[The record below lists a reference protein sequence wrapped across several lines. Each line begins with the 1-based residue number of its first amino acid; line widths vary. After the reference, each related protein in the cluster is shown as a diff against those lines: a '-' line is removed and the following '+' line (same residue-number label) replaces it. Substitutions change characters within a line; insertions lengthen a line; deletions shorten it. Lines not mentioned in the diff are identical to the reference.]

1 MKNNAAIYML
11 SSRVLILEQCLLNL
25 YKNWNNKYD
34 YPVYI
39 HYFDNIYSKEFINKI
54 KNTISKKIFFY
65 QIDYKVP
72 EHIDEKELFYNK
84 VEIPYVKKSFSKKRL
99 GYLHGERFWLNLT
112 SYGKVGCLVKELEKY
127 DYLMRIDDDSY
138 FKGNIDF
145 DLFDIL
151 NEYPI
156 ASAYMYNR
164 YTDRVRDTR
173 LGLWDFYKSYLK
185 KFNYIPKNLKLR
197 KAVNEN
203 NEAMMHNLY
212 WTAGNCNLY
221 NILEFKKK
229 PWEEYQRELNRFGG
243 HYKNRWGD
251 LETIG
256 LFCYT
261 HFDKEPYNFNL
272 KEKGLYND
280 KFPTYLSSTAPG
292 VGESKNFNVHNFFL
306 KRWYYSF
313 IFFLKSFFKKKD

>member
-1 MKNNAAIYML
+1 MKNNAAIYLL
-11 SSRVLILEQCLLNL
+11 SSRVLILEQCLLNF
-25 YKNWNNKYD
+25 YKHWNYKYD

-39 HYFDNIYSKEFINKI
+39 HYFDNIYSNEFIKKI
-54 KNTISKKIFFY
+54 KTTISKKIYFY

-72 EHIDEKELFYNK
+72 EHIDEKDLFYNR
-84 VEIPYVKKSFSKKRL
+84 VEIPYVKKYFSKKRL

-112 SYGKVGCLVKELEKY
+112 SYGEVGCLVKELEKY

-138 FKGNIDF
+138 FKDKIDF

-151 NEYPI
+151 KEYPL

-164 YTDRVRDTR
+164 YDDRIRDTR
-173 LGLWDFYKSYLK
+173 IGLWDFYKSYLK
-185 KFNYIPKNLKLR
+185 KFNYIPKNSNLR

-203 NEAMMHNLY
+203 NELMMHRLY

-229 PWEEYQRELNRFGG
+229 PWDEYQKELNRFGG
-243 HYKNRWGD
+243 HYKYRWGD

-272 KEKGLYND
+272 KEKGLYSD
-280 KFPTYLSSTAPG
+280 KFPSYLSSTAPG
-292 VGESKNFNVHNFFL
+292 IGKSKNFNVHNFFL
-306 KRWYYSF
+306 KRWYYSL
-313 IFFLKSFFKKKD
+313 IFFLKSYFKKKE

>member
-1 MKNNAAIYML
+1 MKHNAAIYLL
-11 SSRVLILEQCLLNL
+11 SSRVLLLEKCLLNL
-25 YKNWNNKYD
+25 YKNWNYKYN
-34 YPVYI
+34 YPIYV
-39 HYFDNIYSKEFINKI
+39 HYFDDIYNEEFINKI
-54 KNTISKKIFFY
+54 NKKISKNIFFC

-72 EHIDEKELFYNK
+72 DHIDEKDLFYNK
-84 VEIPYVKKSFSKKRL
+84 VEIPYVRKSFSKKRL

-112 SYGKVGCLVKELEKY
+112 SYGEVGCLVKELEKY

-138 FKGNIDF
+138 FKGKIDF

-151 NEYPI
+151 KDYPI

-185 KFNYIPKNLKLR
+185 KFNFFPKNLNLR
-197 KAVNEN
+197 KAVTEN
-203 NEAMMHNLY
+203 NEIMMHNLY

-229 PWEEYQRELNRFGG
+229 PWEEYQKELNRFGG

-272 KEKGLYND
+272 KEKGLYDD
-280 KFPTYLSSTAPG
+280 KFPDILSSPAPG
-292 VGESKNFNVHNFFL
+292 VGKSKTYNVHNFFL
-306 KRWYYSF
+306 KRWFYKTIYF
-313 IFFLKSFFKKKD
+313 IRGFFKI

>member
-1 MKNNAAIYML
+1 
-11 SSRVLILEQCLLNL
+11 
-25 YKNWNNKYD
+25 
-34 YPVYI
+34 
-39 HYFDNIYSKEFINKI
+39 
-54 KNTISKKIFFY
+54 
-65 QIDYKVP
+65 
-72 EHIDEKELFYNK
+72 
-84 VEIPYVKKSFSKKRL
+84 
-99 GYLHGERFWLNLT
+99 LHGERFWLNLT
-112 SYGKVGCLVKELEKY
+112 SYGEVGCLVKELEKY

-138 FKGNIDF
+138 FKGKIDF

-151 NEYPI
+151 KDYPI

-185 KFNYIPKNLKLR
+185 KFNYVPKNLNLR
-197 KAVNEN
+197 KAVTEN
-203 NEAMMHNLY
+203 NEIMMHNLY

-229 PWEEYQRELNRFGG
+229 PWEEYQKELNRFGG

-272 KEKGLYND
+272 KEKGLYDD
-280 KFPTYLSSTAPG
+280 KFPDILSSFAPG
-292 VGESKNFNVHNFFL
+292 VGKSKTYNVHNFFL
-306 KRWYYSF
+306 KRWFYKTIYF
-313 IFFLKSFFKKKD
+313 IRGFFKI